1 MVLPALARRG
11 AQLADRLAGR
21 LRGARHSGPDDADV
35 EVLRRRLRQARKRVR
50 SKEAEIAGLTEE
62 LRRRTE
68 EIAAM
73 RASLRDPDPE
83 VVLPPAVVE
92 TIERVHREHLSYL
105 SRDNLGMLGRLVVAL
120 EREDRPGVV
129 VEAGTARGGSAIVM
143 AAAKA
148 AERPMKV
155 YDVFG
160 MIPPPSEK
168 DGEDVHR
175 RYQRIRDG
183 GSRGVG
189 GELYYGYRDDLYSEV
204 RESFARCGV
213 EAGSHRVDLVR
224 GLFEDTIDL
233 DEPVALA
240 HLDGDWYASTLVCLE
255 RLAPLLVPG
264 GRLVLDD
271 YYAWS
276 GCQRAVDE
284 YFADRP
290 GFRLERRAKL
300 HVVRRPSPDRGASSR
315 SGPVS
320 R

>member
-1 MVLPALARRG
+1 MFPPALARRG
-11 AQLADRLAGR
+11 ARLADRLAGSLGR
-21 LRGARHSGPDDADV
+21 AHRSGPDEAEV
-35 EVLRRRLRQARKRVR
+35 ELLRKRLRRARTRVR
-50 SKEAEIAGLTEE
+50 ARDAEIARLTEE

-92 TIERVHREHLSYL
+92 TVDRVHREHLSYL
-105 SRDNLGMLGRLVVAL
+105 SRDNLAMLARLVVAL
-120 EREDRPGVV
+120 ERDGRPGLV

-148 AERPMKV
+148 PERPMKV

-160 MIPPPSEK
+160 MIPAPSEK

-175 RYQRIRDG
+175 RYRLIRDG

-213 EAGSHRVDLVR
+213 EVGRHRVDLVR
-224 GLFEDTIDL
+224 GLFQDTIDL
-233 DEPVALA
+233 AEPVALA
-240 HLDGDWYASTLVCLE
+240 HLDGDWYESTLTCLE

-271 YYAWS
+271 YDAWS
-276 GCQRAVDE
+276 GCKRAVDE
-284 YFADRP
+284 YFAGRP

-300 HVVRRPSPDRGASSR
+300 HAVRLP
-315 SGPVS
+315 
-320 R
+320 